1 MPFCLKFS
9 YTHQF
14 YLIYREI
21 PGLKIW
27 LQFHFVYLSRTSKK
41 FSPPDRCTLCWF
53 SEFSTETSTWFHNS
67 YRNPHL
73 CFKFSIYLSYFRS
86 LKIIR
91 LGEKLL
97 LKTFSKFL
105 YKLLLARDTY
115 LPSIKFLLA
124 YWAFK
129 TSFYLPPLEFFS
141 QQVHKKYKYSS
152 ESTRRK
158 RWTLP
163 RCWLWLYHLVDNC
176 FPYAFSRIYQQA
188 RWYQQEYFRFNE
200 VIETSQTLWDN
211 AEADIPQYK

>member
-53 SEFSTETSTWFHNS
+53 SEFSTETSTWFHKS
-67 YRNPHL
+67 YHNPHL

-129 TSFYLPPLEFFS
+129 TSFFFLHLS
-141 QQVHKKYKYSS
+141 FFLSKYIRN
-152 ESTRRK
+152 T
-158 RWTLP
+158 
-163 RCWLWLYHLVDNC
+163 N
-176 FPYAFSRIYQQA
+176 
-188 RWYQQEYFRFNE
+188 
-200 VIETSQTLWDN
+200 
-211 AEADIPQYK
+211 IPQNQPGGKGEHCQDADYGYTTLLTTVFPMHLAGYTNRPGDIIKNILDLMK

>member
-91 LGEKLL
+91 LGKKLL
-97 LKTFSKFL
+97 LKTFSKFF
-105 YKLLLARDTY
+105 
-115 LPSIKFLLA
+115 IN
-124 YWAFK
+124 
-129 TSFYLPPLEFFS
+129 FYLQGIPIYHQSNSCLPTEHLKHFFIFLHLS
-141 QQVHKKYKYSS
+141 FFLSKYIRN
-152 ESTRRK
+152 T
-158 RWTLP
+158 
-163 RCWLWLYHLVDNC
+163 N
-176 FPYAFSRIYQQA
+176 
-188 RWYQQEYFRFNE
+188 
-200 VIETSQTLWDN
+200 
-211 AEADIPQYK
+211 IPQNQPGGKGEHCQDADYGYTTLLTTVFPMHLAGYTNRPGDIIKNILDLMK